1 MARTTINSQGVPTG
15 TIVASDLSY
24 PLTNFSSTGIDDNAT
39 STALTIDASERI
51 GIGNTSPSY
60 LIDARTA
67 SGNAQIYLRS
77 GGDLGQLLLISNDT
91 TGTSQINFGD
101 ADANNIGLIS
111 YSHNQ
116 NALKFTVNAA
126 ERMRIDSAG
135 GLGIGTTNP
144 TYKLVVSNNGE
155 EGLEIDPVN
164 DDQTI
169 RSFYYDRNTSSYI
182 INKSF
187 ADQHVWT
194 AGGSSEKMRL
204 NGSGNLGIG
213 TTTPAEKL
221 TVVGEILTGASPST
235 SGQTILKSEYLSSS
249 GDFINILGTQRSSS
263 AWVLGYGVEPDGSD
277 AAVFNS
283 TADNSSF
290 ARGAL
295 LVSDELVFSN
305 AAASTTTVGSA
316 ITLTERV
323 RIDGSG
329 NVGIGKTP
337 TYKLDISSG
346 ADEEVA
352 RFENTA
358 SFADIFIQDS
368 GTSTGQV
375 RIRAQ
380 SNTLQF
386 ITNTNEQMR
395 IASSGDV
402 GIGASAP
409 DQKLH
414 IHENSSA
421 GAWAHFTNNTTGA
434 SGSNGFLIGIDSNED
449 ARILQYE
456 NKDIEFY
463 TNNTERVRILSS
475 GGITFN
481 GDTADANA
489 LDDYEEGTWTPSL
502 STGSATFTSPKYT
515 KIGRLV
521 FLEVLITA
529 FSDRSSGSA
538 IVVNG
543 LPFTTSS
550 NSRAAGSTLSR
561 YINSG
566 GDQVVAWIGTSRN
579 YMTFYTINQGSDYQ
593 NVAHQHLNSSS
604 SNFHVSAVYE
614 T

>member
-221 TVVGEILTGASPST
+221 TVVGEILTGASAST

-249 GDFINILGTQRSSS
+249 GDFVNILGTQRSSS

-316 ITLTERV
+316 ITLTERI
-323 RIDGSG
+323 RIDSSG
-329 NVGIGKTP
+329 NVLVGKTSLGF
-337 TYKLDISSG
+337 TNVGFELRSGGDGRLYITNDNEASTVFRRNSSNGVISYYYQASNQVGLIGSEGSDSLYIGTSDTGLKFSASDIIQPFNPSTVAARDAAIDLGNSG
-346 ADEEVA
+346 A
-352 RFENTA
+352 RFK
-358 SFADIFIQDS
+358 DIYLS
-368 GTSTGQV
+368 G
-375 RIRAQ
+375 
-380 SNTLQF
+380 
-386 ITNTNEQMR
+386 
-395 IASSGDV
+395 
-402 GIGASAP
+402 GAY
-409 DQKLH
+409 L
-414 IHENSSA
+414 
-421 GAWAHFTNNTTGA
+421 GGTGA
-434 SGSNGFLIGIDSNED
+434 SNH
-449 ARILQYE
+449 
-456 NKDIEFY
+456 
-463 TNNTERVRILSS
+463 
-475 GGITFN
+475 
-481 GDTADANA
+481 
-489 LDDYEEGTWTPSL
+489 LDDYEEGTWNPTI
-502 STGSATFTSPKYT
+502 TGSSGASGQTYSTQTGYYR
-515 KIGRLV
+515 KIGNV
-521 FLEVLITA
+521 VHITYDVVLSNAGTL
-529 FSDRSSGSA
+529 SGTY
-538 IVVNG
+538 IVLGG
-543 LPFTTSS
+543 LPFTTVGSNVGGGLVVAYSTGWASATLEPILAYISS
-550 NSRAAGSTLSR
+550 GKAYLMEGGST
-561 YINSG
+561 
-566 GDQVVAWIGTSRN
+566 
-579 YMTFYTINQGSDYQ
+579 GSDYILTA
-593 NVAHQHLNSSS
+593 NNLHTSSS
-604 SNFHVSAVYE
+604 RLIGFGVLITS
-614 T
+614 